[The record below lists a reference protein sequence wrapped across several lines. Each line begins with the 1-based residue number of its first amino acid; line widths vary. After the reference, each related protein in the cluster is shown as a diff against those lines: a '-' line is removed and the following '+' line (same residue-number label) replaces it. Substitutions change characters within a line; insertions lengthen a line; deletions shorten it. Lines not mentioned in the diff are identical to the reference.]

1 MAKINIEKS
10 FLTDNKSV
18 YNFMSQPGLGLY
30 IPLYQRDYSW
40 DTENII
46 QLLDDIAKGINRIT
60 TERDEKE
67 IRFLG
72 TIITLVEANRNNIYP
87 KDPQAVPSRIEKL
100 IDGQQRLSTIAI
112 LATLIA
118 KQLYEIQKKVKEN
131 NEIFPAISEICSIWT
146 QKLIDIFSF
155 DLNRGNP
162 PRKPKIIRGNKDFW
176 TRDKSVE
183 EAYKSPVANYLG
195 AFIEAHFSEEKN
207 YPKVSREQH
216 GKILYQNIRAMEN
229 WLKNCIINA
238 HVNNT
243 DEFVPAWDILEVFSQ
258 EALWD
263 YEREEL
269 VEIIKQ
275 KDFTTNRTNSYILS
289 ELVQL
294 LVVCH
299 YLLDRCCFTVIQP
312 TDEDW
317 AFDMFQSLNA
327 TGTPLTAIE
336 TFKPAVVNE
345 VDSNGGGFKESL
357 TEQNFKKI
365 EDLFSDANTAQQ
377 KSRRTNDYLTSFFVA
392 YNGHSISS
400 HFSYQRK
407 ILNLCY
413 NSMEGFGNKS
423 DFIHFLGNYAEF
435 YKIWLNYDS
444 YKNTPLDSIRSSHEA
459 DLATMLIQFL
469 KSSSH
474 KMAITVLGSLYSEVI
489 NGEENSIANFIEAT
503 KAVTAF
509 YFLWRAGHSNAGLD
523 NVYRE
528 FFKSESIQDWKYKNG
543 IRTDQLKA
551 HFQKALAHKEITD
564 FESWAKR
571 AKIHLNYEE
580 AEILCR
586 FALMITAHNT
596 MQDAQHP
603 GLMKCARE
611 GCAKYL
617 CLEKWNSPYLKT
629 VEHIAPQSITP
640 EWDAALYD
648 NFSQAINSLGNLT
661 LLPQELNSSAGK
673 KGWKEKYLYYKCIGE
688 TDDTK
693 VQEIDNYA
701 HSLGIQLKDSTIKL
715 LRNSSYSDHIKP
727 LLTLTEESVWNKEL
741 VDKRTERM
749 LQIIWE
755 RISIWLF

>member
-229 WLKNCIINA
+229 WLKSCIINA

-269 VEIIKQ
+269 FEIIKQ

-294 LVVCH
+294 LIVCH

-392 YNGHSISS
+392 YN
-400 HFSYQRK
+400 
-407 ILNLCY
+407 L
-413 NSMEGFGNKS
+413 
-423 DFIHFLGNYAEF
+423 
-435 YKIWLNYDS
+435 
-444 YKNTPLDSIRSSHEA
+444 
-459 DLATMLIQFL
+459 
-469 KSSSH
+469 
-474 KMAITVLGSLYSEVI
+474 
-489 NGEENSIANFIEAT
+489 
-503 KAVTAF
+503 
-509 YFLWRAGHSNAGLD
+509 
-523 NVYRE
+523 
-528 FFKSESIQDWKYKNG
+528 
-543 IRTDQLKA
+543 
-551 HFQKALAHKEITD
+551 
-564 FESWAKR
+564 
-571 AKIHLNYEE
+571 
-580 AEILCR
+580 
-586 FALMITAHNT
+586 
-596 MQDAQHP
+596 
-603 GLMKCARE
+603 
-611 GCAKYL
+611 
-617 CLEKWNSPYLKT
+617 
-629 VEHIAPQSITP
+629 
-640 EWDAALYD
+640 
-648 NFSQAINSLGNLT
+648 
-661 LLPQELNSSAGK
+661 
-673 KGWKEKYLYYKCIGE
+673 
-688 TDDTK
+688 
-693 VQEIDNYA
+693 
-701 HSLGIQLKDSTIKL
+701 
-715 LRNSSYSDHIKP
+715 
-727 LLTLTEESVWNKEL
+727 
-741 VDKRTERM
+741 KRTNIFYCLR
-749 LQIIWE
+749 
-755 RISIWLF
+755 SFK